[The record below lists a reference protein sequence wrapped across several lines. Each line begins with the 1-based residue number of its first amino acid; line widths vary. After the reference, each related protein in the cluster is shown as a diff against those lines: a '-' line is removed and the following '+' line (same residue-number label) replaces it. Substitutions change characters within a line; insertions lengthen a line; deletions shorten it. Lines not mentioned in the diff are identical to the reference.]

1 MHINPQIRLGG
12 SCKQEALVVFKDYRR
27 TNEPP
32 VNVAAHLIKNS
43 AGPAD
48 VTDRIQRH
56 LNKRSLPKGCCALEI
71 LRLSVVTTK
80 RSFSLF
86 FFVLTNNIYHK

>member
-1 MHINPQIRLGG
+1 MHINPQIRFGG
-12 SCKQEALVVFKDYRR
+12 SCKQEALVAFKDCR

-43 AGPAD
+43 ASPAD

-56 LNKRSLPKGCCALEI
+56 LNKRSLPKGCCAPEI
-71 LRLSVVTTK
+71 LRLSVVRTK

-86 FFVLTNNIYHK
+86 FLVLTNNI